1 MDSSYGE
8 VLRML
13 DCVVI
18 GGGPSGLNA
27 SLVLARARK
36 NIILFDED
44 KPRNAVT
51 HESHGFITRD
61 GIKPSEFKR
70 LAKLD
75 LLKYPNLTM
84 QNQRVAEVKKE
95 KQGFSIYTESGE
107 VYESRKII
115 LATGLKDDIPEIDG
129 IHDFYGTS
137 LFSCPFCDGWELQDR
152 PLVLIADNPNAF
164 HKAKLIF
171 NWSKDLV
178 VCTNGNNIF
187 SDEQKELLANNNIQ
201 IIEDEILAL
210 QGDKGQLKS
219 IRFINGKE
227 IERQGGFVTIG
238 LKQATTIAESL
249 GCIKQTNGGIETD
262 HFGRTNVEGVYAS
275 GDISISTP
283 SQVIV
288 AASEGTKTA
297 MGVINDLIKE
307 DF

>member
-1 MDSSYGE
+1 
-8 VLRML
+8 ML
-13 DCVVI
+13 DCVII

-210 QGDKGQLKS
+210 QGDKGQLNS
-219 IRFINGKE
+219 IRFKNGYE
-227 IERQGGFVTIG
+227 IERTGGFVMAQ
-238 LKQATTIAESL
+238 LKQATSLAESL
-249 GCIKQTNGGIETD
+249 GCNLLPNGGIETD
-262 HFGRTNVEGVYAS
+262 HFGRTNIEGVYAS
-275 GDISISTP
+275 GDLTKATP
-283 SQVIV
+283 FQVIV
-288 AASEGTKTA
+288 AASEGAITA
-297 MGVINDLIKE
+297 MGVVNDLIKE
-307 DF
+307 DW